1 MRAETALAAPV
12 AWGAAE
18 PVWLTVEPEP
28 EPEPERDEPVE
39 AAELAEPEAP
49 VPEAAA
55 EETAAPGI

>member
-28 EPEPERDEPVE
+28 EPEPERDEPAVTS
-39 AAELAEPEAP
+39 
-49 VPEAAA
+49 VSVQQY
-55 EETAAPGI
+55 

>member
-1 MRAETALAAPV
+1 MLNV
-12 AWGAAE
+12 
-18 PVWLTVEPEP
+18 
-28 EPEPERDEPVE
+28 PVE